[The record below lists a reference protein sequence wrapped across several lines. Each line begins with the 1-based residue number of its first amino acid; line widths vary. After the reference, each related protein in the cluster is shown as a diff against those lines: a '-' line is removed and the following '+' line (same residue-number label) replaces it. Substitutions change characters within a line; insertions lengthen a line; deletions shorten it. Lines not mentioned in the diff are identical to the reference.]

1 MPRGARD
8 AGFGLLLLSG
18 VLLAGLNMRAM
29 LTAMGPV
36 LGDIRVSLGLSPSAA
51 GLMVALPTLYFGL
64 FGLFAP
70 RLLRMFSMRRVIV
83 GSLVVV
89 ALGVGLRSVLGIFGM
104 HAGLLVASAGISVG
118 MVLVPVVVKNAFP
131 QRISLVMSLY
141 TMSFCLGASLGA
153 GLVVPMTH
161 LPHSSWEWA
170 LAFWVLP
177 ALGAAAVWRAIPR
190 AGLDIQRVPGET
202 IAPPKGLFRDP
213 LAWQVTLYMGLQSC
227 IGQSLIGWL
236 PVILINRGLPPAEAG
251 AVMSVALL
259 AQLGT
264 NLAAPWLAMRGRDQ
278 RAAITLMI
286 WMVAI
291 GTLAIFYAPLS
302 WIWLCAIVLGLGMGG
317 TFSIAV
323 SLLVLR
329 SRSSRD
335 ATALSGMAQGVGY
348 TVASIGPVLVGIL
361 YEFTGTWNAV
371 AVMLAGLCIATWVM
385 GMKAGRNGVVLAS
398 ATDSPIQFS
407 TTCIEVKES
416 AGSGLPKR

>member
-1 MPRGARD
+1 MPRTARNAGA
-8 AGFGLLLLSG
+8 GLVLLA

-36 LGDIRVSLGLSPSAA
+36 LDGIRASLGLSASAA
-51 GLMVALPTLYFGL
+51 GLMVALPTLYFGV

-70 RLLRMFSMRRVIV
+70 RLLRVFSMRSVLV

-89 ALGVGLRSVLGIFGM
+89 AVGVGLRSVLGVFGM
-104 HAGLLVASAGISVG
+104 NAGLLLASAGISVG
-118 MVLVPVVVKNAFP
+118 MVLVPVVAKNAFP
-131 QRISLVMSLY
+131 QRIGLVMSLY
-141 TMSFCLGASLGA
+141 TMSFCLGASFGA
-153 GLVVPMTH
+153 GLVVPMSR

-177 ALGAAAVWRAIPR
+177 ALIAAAVWHAVPPNH
-190 AGLDIQRVPGET
+190 LDIQAAPGEILT
-202 IAPPKGLFRDP
+202 PPKGLFRDP
-213 LAWQVTLYMGLQSC
+213 LAWHVTLYMGLQSC
-227 IGQSLIGWL
+227 IGQSLIAWL
-236 PVILINRGLPPAEAG
+236 PVILIDRGLPATQAG

-286 WMVAI
+286 CMVGA
-291 GTLAIFYAPLS
+291 GTLATFQAPLS
-302 WIWLCAIVLGLGMGG
+302 WIWLSAIVLGLGMGG

-348 TVASIGPVLVGIL
+348 TVASVGPVLAGML

-371 AVMLAGLCIATWVM
+371 AVMLAGLCIVTWIM
-385 GMKAGRNGVVLAS
+385 GMKAGRNGVVLA
-398 ATDSPIQFS
+398 D
-407 TTCIEVKES
+407 
-416 AGSGLPKR
+416 

>member
-1 MPRGARD
+1 MLA
-8 AGFGLLLLSG
+8 G

-36 LGDIRVSLGLSPSAA
+36 LDDIRTSLGLSAGSA
-51 GLMVALPTLYFGL
+51 GVVIALPTLYFGL

-70 RLLRMFSMRRVIV
+70 RLLRAFSMRSVIV
-83 GSLVVV
+83 GSLVIV

-104 HAGLLVASAGISVG
+104 HAGLLIASAGISIG

-131 QRISLVMSLY
+131 RRISLVMSLY

-190 AGLDIQRVPGET
+190 ASLDIRGAPGET
-202 IAPPKGLFRDP
+202 LTPPKGLFRDP

-227 IGQSLIGWL
+227 IGQSLLGWM
-236 PVILINRGLPPAEAG
+236 PVILITRGLPAAEAG
-251 AVMSVALL
+251 AVLSAALL
-259 AQLGT
+259 VQLGT
-264 NLAAPWLAMRGRDQ
+264 NLAAPWLATRGRDQ
-278 RAAITLMI
+278 RAAITLMVS
-286 WMVAI
+286 MVAV
-291 GTLAIFYAPLS
+291 GTLTLFYGPLS
-302 WIWLCAIVLGLGMGG
+302 WIWLWAIILGLGMGG

-348 TVASIGPVLVGIL
+348 TVASTGPALVGML
-361 YEFTGTWNAV
+361 YQFTGTWDTA
-371 AVMLAGLCIATWVM
+371 AAMLAALCIATWVM
-385 GMKAGRNGVVLAS
+385 GMKAGRNGVVLAGVKDQPDK
-398 ATDSPIQFS
+398 DSP
-407 TTCIEVKES
+407 T
-416 AGSGLPKR
+416 G

>member
-1 MPRGARD
+1 MPRIARS
-8 AGFGLLLLSG
+8 AGPVLLLAA
-18 VLLAGLNMRAM
+18 VMLAGLNMRAM

-36 LGDIRVSLGLSPSAA
+36 LDDIRTSLGLSASAA
-51 GLMVALPTLYFGL
+51 GMVVALPTLYFGL

-70 RLLRMFSMRRVIV
+70 RLLRVFSMRSVLV

-104 HAGLLVASAGISVG
+104 HAGLLIASAGISIG

-131 QRISLVMSLY
+131 RRISLVMSLY

-153 GLVVPMTH
+153 GLVVPMAS

-190 AGLDIQRVPGET
+190 TSLDIQGAPGET
-202 IAPPKGLFRDP
+202 LAAPKGLFRDP

-227 IGQSLIGWL
+227 IGQSLLGWM
-236 PVILINRGLPPAEAG
+236 PVILITRGLPASEAG
-251 AVMSVALL
+251 AVLSVALL
-259 AQLGT
+259 VQLGT
-264 NLAAPWLAMRGRDQ
+264 NLAAPWLATRGRDQ
-278 RAAITLMI
+278 RAAITLMVFL
-286 WMVAI
+286 VAA
-291 GTLAIFYAPLS
+291 GTLALFYGPLS
-302 WIWLCAIVLGLGMGG
+302 WIWLWAIVLGLGMGG

-348 TVASIGPVLVGIL
+348 TVASTGPALMGML
-361 YEFTGTWNAV
+361 YQFTGTWNAA
-371 AVMLAGLCIATWVM
+371 AVMLAGLCIVTWVM
-385 GMKAGRNGVVLAS
+385 GMKAGRNGVVLAGAKDWPDE
-398 ATDSPIQFS
+398 AT
-407 TTCIEVKES
+407 C
-416 AGSGLPKR
+416 

>member
-1 MPRGARD
+1 MTLRRPSITYTKA
-8 AGFGLLLLSG
+8 LLLLA

-29 LTAMGPV
+29 LTTMGPV
-36 LGDIRVSLGLSPSAA
+36 LDDISTSLDLSPSGA
-51 GLMVALPTLYFGL
+51 GLMVALPTLYFGV
-64 FGLFAP
+64 FGLLAP
-70 RLLRMFSMRRVIV
+70 RLLRAFSMRRVIV

-104 HAGLLVASAGISVG
+104 YAGLLIASAGISMG
-118 MVLVPVVVKNAFP
+118 MVLVPVVIKNAFP

-177 ALGAAAVWRAIPR
+177 ALAAAAIWRAVPR
-190 AGLDIQRVPGET
+190 AGLDTEGAPGEPIT
-202 IAPPKGLFRDP
+202 PPKGMFRDR
-213 LAWQVTLYMGLQSC
+213 LAWQVTLYMGLQSS
-227 IGQSLIGWL
+227 IGQSLIAWL
-236 PVILINRGLPPAEAG
+236 PMILISRGMPAAEAG
-251 AVMSVALL
+251 AALSVTLL
-259 AQLGT
+259 VQLVT

-278 RAAITLMI
+278 RTAITM
-286 WMVAI
+286 MVCMVIA
-291 GTLAIFYAPLS
+291 GLLGIFYAPLS
-302 WIWLCAIVLGLGMGG
+302 WAWPSAIVMGLGMGG

-348 TVASIGPVLVGIL
+348 TVASIGPVLVGVL
-361 YEFTGTWNAV
+361 YEYSGTWHAV
-371 AVMLAGLCIATWVM
+371 AAMFVGVCIAAWIM
-385 GMKAGRNGVVLAS
+385 GMKAGRNGVVLAG
-398 ATDSPIQFS
+398 AID
-407 TTCIEVKES
+407 
-416 AGSGLPKR
+416 

>member
-1 MPRGARD
+1 MRRAMPRFGTRRD
-8 AGFGLLLLSG
+8 AGLVLLLLA

-29 LTAMGPV
+29 LTAIGPV
-36 LGDIRVSLGLSPSAA
+36 LDDIRTGLGLSPSAA
-51 GLMVALPTLYFGL
+51 GLLVALPTLYFGL
-64 FGLFAP
+64 FGLLAP
-70 RLLRMFSMRRVIV
+70 RLLRIFSMRRLIV

-89 ALGVGLRSVLGIFGM
+89 ALGVGLRSGLGLFGM
-104 HAGLLVASAGISVG
+104 HAGLLLASAGISMG
-118 MVLVPVVVKNAFP
+118 MVLVPAVIKNAFP
-131 QRISLVMSLY
+131 RRIGLVTSLY

-177 ALGAAAVWRAIPR
+177 ALGAAAVWRAVPR
-190 AGLDIQRVPGET
+190 AYLDIQGAAGEP

-236 PVILINRGLPPAEAG
+236 PVILISRGLPAAEAG
-251 AVMSVALL
+251 VVMSVTLL
-259 AQLGT
+259 VQLVA
-264 NLAAPWLAMRGRDQ
+264 NLAAPWMAMRGRDQ

-286 WMVAI
+286 WLAAI

-302 WIWLCAIVLGLGMGG
+302 WVWLWAVVLGLGMGG

-348 TVASIGPVLVGIL
+348 TVASVGPVLVGML
-361 YEFTGTWNAV
+361 YQFTGTWLTV
-371 AVMLAGLCIATWVM
+371 AAMLSGLYVATWAV
-385 GMKAGRNGVVLAS
+385 GLKAGRNGVVLAQ
-398 ATDSPIQFS
+398 A
-407 TTCIEVKES
+407 E
-416 AGSGLPKR
+416 